1 MQSGPSKMLGYS
13 IAVVVHLLKPDILL
27 FIFFCSFCFKFR
39 KTTANHSNPD
49 YNYRKYNSNHFFHCK
64 PKTGNKNFY
73 KKYFVSQLKHIISVN
88 FIIQL

>member
-1 MQSGPSKMLGYS
+1 MDYQWD
-13 IAVVVHLLKPDILL
+13 ALKPDILL
-27 FIFFCSFCFKFR
+27 FIFSPVVS
-39 KTTANHSNPD
+39 ASNFEKPQPITVIPII
-49 YNYRKYNSNHFFHCK
+49 NYRKYNSNHFFHCK